1 MGLVLFKPM
10 LKKLGVVLA
19 FAVLLSA
26 CSPRLDWRTVQS
38 PQERYSALFPGKPE
52 KIERRLPY
60 QNQEIPQTLEAV
72 KIEDDIYSVSTIQLS
87 KDQVVLAPKLL
98 EQLQGNLL
106 SRANVNLESAVTA
119 DAFYQAGFDVVIWE
133 KFDAH
138 KEYISQNAPHLK
150 IIDKPITTDIM
161 AFIEVAEHMTDK
173 ELNALFKK
181 IKPNYIL
188 FSSTSQRIPEWDE
201 SWGHISIKDQH
212 EWDAIFAEKGY
223 EIYKQLTIPTPWAK
237 IYKLK

>member
-26 CSPRLDWRTVQS
+26 CSPKLDWRTVQA
-38 PQERYSALFPGKPE
+38 PQEGYSALFPGKPE
-52 KIERRLPY
+52 KIERKLPY

-119 DAFYQAGFDVVIWE
+119 DAFYQASNRQRFPTKDYFLEFKSTGAVEQSMRVRWITRITPDNGAWIYQISVLHTAPARVAAKQFFSEEAYSNFFDE
-133 KFDAH
+133 FH
-138 KEYISQNAPHLK
+138 
-150 IIDKPITTDIM
+150 
-161 AFIEVAEHMTDK
+161 
-173 ELNALFKK
+173 
-181 IKPNYIL
+181 
-188 FSSTSQRIPEWDE
+188 PE
-201 SWGHISIKDQH
+201 
-212 EWDAIFAEKGY
+212 
-223 EIYKQLTIPTPWAK
+223 
-237 IYKLK
+237 